1 MTEQEIKRNLLI
13 ANSGYSTHKKHEVSL
28 DEWLKVQDMK
38 RNDPVLSKRYRALQ
52 SRK

>member
-13 ANSGYSTHKKHEVSL
+13 ANSAYSTHGDVSL

-52 SRK
+52 NRK